1 VLEHNLETVP
11 RIFKRIRPAFRYQ
24 RSLDVLTK
32 ARAVELVTKS
42 NLILGMGETPHEVT
56 AALRDL
62 HDAGCEIITITQYLR
77 PSARHRPV
85 ARWVRPEEFVD
96 HSRAAEQMGF
106 AGVVAGPLVRSS
118 YRAGRLSTRAI
129 NRRAGPGEWSRLAS
143 DHVSIQH
150 GRAIF
155 TLSASFHIA
164 ENGADHQFTMPVAP
178 PQESVPLWQDRLH
191 EFGDQ
196 VPARWLRPR
205 PVEIRYIGDPPWAT
219 RGSAS
224 PLVATTMVWMRS
236 VGTLPDDPLLQ
247 VCVAAYASDM
257 TLLDSVLLAQRLAWA
272 ENTATG
278 ASLDH
283 AMWFHAPFQAY
294 DWLLHVQEAPAT
306 SGARAR
312 THLPPR
318 RAPRGIRRARRA
330 NPRPPIPP
338 TLSNHG
344 EPRIRHRKPRNT

>member
-1 VLEHNLETVP
+1 MTAKVCAIVLAVSNTPEQFISEVARRTGLPASTAHRLLCELVKGGLLERNTAGRFTVCVELHLLHGPGKRAAHARSLVGTVLEDLAAATGLRARFAVWHPTGISYLEQAPGTLPGSCV
-11 RIFKRIRPAFRYQ
+11 
-24 RSLDVLTK
+24 S
-32 ARAVELVTKS
+32 
-42 NLILGMGETPHEVT
+42 
-56 AALRDL
+56 
-62 HDAGCEIITITQYLR
+62 
-77 PSARHRPV
+77 
-85 ARWVRPEEFVD
+85 
-96 HSRAAEQMGF
+96 
-106 AGVVAGPLVRSS
+106 GPQSVCQDRF
-118 YRAGRLSTRAI
+118 TRC
-129 NRRAGPGEWSRLAS
+129 
-143 DHVSIQH
+143 
-150 GRAIF
+150 
-155 TLSASFHIA
+155 LSASFHIA
-164 ENGADHQFTMPVAP
+164 ENGADHQFTMPAAP
-178 PQESVPLWQDRLH
+178 PQESVPLWQDRLR

-224 PLVATTMVWMRS
+224 PPEATTMVWMRS
-236 VGTLPDDPLLQ
+236 VRTLPDDPLLH

-278 ASLDH
+278 ASLDQ

-312 THLPPR
+312 THLSPR

-330 NPRPPIPP
+330 NPRPPITP

-344 EPRIRHRKPRNT
+344 EPRIRHRKPHNT